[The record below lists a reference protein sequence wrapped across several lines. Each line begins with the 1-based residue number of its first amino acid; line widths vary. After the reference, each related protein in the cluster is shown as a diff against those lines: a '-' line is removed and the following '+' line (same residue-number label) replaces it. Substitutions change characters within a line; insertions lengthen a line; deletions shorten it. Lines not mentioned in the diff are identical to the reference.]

1 MAVLKKTINRFFY
14 SQFFFIFA
22 FKNSRIKH
30 TKTMRIFFLICATFL
45 MAVSS
50 ATAGEK
56 LSLKEITDGGFRGES
71 ISAVEPLSDGESY
84 SQISADGKQ
93 IVKYSFRTGKQTGI
107 LFDAATARGAKV
119 NRVEGYVM
127 SPDAKHILIQT
138 QTQRIYRHSFT
149 AVYYIFSIAN
159 NKLEPLSDGGPQQT
173 PVWSP
178 DGLQVAFV
186 RDNNIFLVK
195 LLYNNAESQVTKDG
209 SHNAVI
215 NGLPDWVNE
224 EEFSFNSAMTFSADS
239 KQIVWVRYDESQ
251 VREYSMQ
258 LFKASHPA
266 REEFAEYPGLYTYKY
281 PKAGQQNSSVKL
293 LSYDIK
299 SHQTREMQ
307 LPLDADGYIPRIVS
321 TSDPTKVAVFTLNR
335 HQDCLRIFMANPL
348 TTVCQ
353 QIIEDKVDKYINEN
367 VFANVKITKNN
378 ILLTSER
385 DGYNHLYLYNLN
397 GQQLRKV
404 GDLPQGQRLGG
415 GEKNLHTIVTDVYG
429 YDEATGDIYFAA
441 LNNGPTDQQVF
452 VAHKNGKT
460 DCLTTEGGWSSAIF
474 SNDFK
479 NYICTWSN
487 IDTPTQITL
496 RNTQGKTVATLVDNK
511 KLAAK
516 YASYDMGK
524 KEWLTFTTTEGV
536 RLYGWMVKP
545 AIFDASKKYPV
556 VMYQYGG
563 PGNQQVKNAWGIGM
577 SGQGAILEQYLAQQ
591 GYVCVCV
598 DNRGTGGRGAEFE
611 KCTYLRLGDLEAK
624 DQVETALWL
633 GQQGYV
639 DKERIAIW
647 GWSYGGW
654 NTLMSMSEGR
664 EVFCC
669 GIAIAPPTCWRF
681 YDTVY
686 TERFMRT
693 PNENASG
700 YDDVCPIARVG
711 KLHGALLIC
720 HGLADDNV
728 HYQNTAEY
736 VDALVQADKDFS
748 QLVYTNRNHS
758 IYGGNTRNHLFRQCV
773 NFFNNHLK

>member
-1 MAVLKKTINRFFY
+1 MNRL
-14 SQFFFIFA
+14 
-22 FKNSRIKH
+22 
-30 TKTMRIFFLICATFL
+30 TLLCATLLIAFSH
-45 MAVSS
+45 AV
-50 ATAGEK
+50 AGAK
-56 LSLKEITDGGFRGES
+56 LSLKDITGGQFAAKS
-71 ISAVEPLSDGESY
+71 IAAVTPLSDGQTY
-84 SQISADGKQ
+84 AQISADGRQ
-93 IVKYSFRTGKQTGI
+93 IVRYSFRTGKQTEV
-107 LFDAATARGAKV
+107 LFDVSTARGPKV
-119 NRVEGYVM
+119 DRVQGYIM

-138 QTQRIYRHSFT
+138 QTERIYRHSFT
-149 AVYYIFSIAN
+149 ATYYIYTIAN

-209 SHNAVI
+209 SRNEII

-224 EEFSFNSAMTFSADS
+224 EEFSFNSAMVFSADS

-251 VREYSMQ
+251 VKEYAMPM
-258 LFKASHPA
+258 FRASFPT
-266 REEFAEYPGLYTYKY
+266 RDENTDYPGSYVYKY
-281 PKAGQQNSSVKL
+281 PKAGQKNASVKL
-293 LSYDIK
+293 LSFDIK
-299 SHQTREMQ
+299 SHQTRELQ
-307 LPLDADGYIPRIVS
+307 LPIDADGYIPRILP
-321 TSDPTKVAVFTLNR
+321 TNDPTKVAVFTLNR

-353 QIIEDKVDKYINEN
+353 QVIEDKVDKYINEN
-367 VFANVKITKNN
+367 VFINVKITDNN

-397 GQQLRKV
+397 GQLLRKV

-415 GEKNLHTIVTDVYG
+415 GERDLHTIVTDVYG
-429 YDEATGDIYFAA
+429 YDETTGDIYFAA
-441 LNNGPTDQQVF
+441 LNIGPTEQQVF
-452 VAHKNGKT
+452 VNHKNGKT
-460 DCLTTEGGWSSAIF
+460 DCLTPEGGWSSATF
-474 SNDFK
+474 ACDFK
-479 NYICTWSN
+479 SFICNWSN
-487 IDTPTQITL
+487 FDTPPCITL
-496 RNTQGKTVATLVDNK
+496 RNVSGSSAARTVATLVDNK
-511 KLAAK
+511 ELAEK

-524 KEWLTFTTTEGV
+524 KEVFDFTTSEGV
-536 RLYGWMVKP
+536 RLFGWMIKP
-545 AIFDASKKYPV
+545 ADFDASKKYPV

-563 PGNQQVKNAWGIGM
+563 PGSQQVKNTWGIGM

-591 GYVCVCV
+591 GYIAVCV

-611 KCTYLRLGDLEAK
+611 KCTYLRLGELEAR
-624 DQVETALWL
+624 DQVEAALWL
-633 GQQGYV
+633 GQQSYV
-639 DKERIAIW
+639 DRDRIAIW

-664 EVFCC
+664 PVFCC

-681 YDTVY
+681 YDTIY

-693 PNENASG
+693 PGENAIG
-700 YDDVCPIARVG
+700 YDEVNPIVRAD
-711 KLHGALLIC
+711 KLNGALLIC

-736 VDALVQADKDFS
+736 VDALVQADKDFQ

-758 IYGGNTRNHLFRQCV
+758 IFGGNTRNHLFRQCM
-773 NFFNNHLK
+773 NFFDAHLKK